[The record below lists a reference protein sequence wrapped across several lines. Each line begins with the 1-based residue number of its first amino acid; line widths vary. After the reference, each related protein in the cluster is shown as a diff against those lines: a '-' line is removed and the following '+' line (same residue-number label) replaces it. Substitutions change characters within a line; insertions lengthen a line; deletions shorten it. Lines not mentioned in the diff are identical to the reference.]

1 MSKPAI
7 ICVDDEPIVLESLKI
22 ELRHALGDSC
32 LIETAES
39 GEEALELFEELQ
51 TDRYEIAVVLA
62 DQSMPGLR
70 GDELLRQIHR
80 LSPQTLNIM
89 ITGHANLETLSTL
102 IRTAKLY
109 RYIAKP
115 WKSDDLRST
124 ILEAIHNYHHLRA
137 LEQQNVALQQ
147 KVEQLESTIA
157 DFQQSH
163 EQLWQQTQQQE
174 ALNRVFLDFAIQQ
187 FQNFQSVQEQVEN
200 LEHLNHLKD
209 HFLSSVSRELRAPIS
224 NIRMATQMLEVRLQQ
239 LGIYDDVLQCSK
251 YFRILRTECQRETDL
266 IDDLLT
272 LIRLDSGGDPLSL
285 AAINLNLWIPH
296 IVEPFMEQIATH
308 EQQLQI
314 NLPSDLPALV
324 TDLSH
329 LERTLTELL
338 SNACKYTPEQEI
350 IAITVEMV
358 HPSLV
363 EGEIA
368 ERTESDRPIESMIP
382 SMAPAP
388 PTPEIWIRVSNS
400 GVEISAEEQEQIFN
414 QFYRIPHHN
423 FWNQSG
429 TGLGLSIVK
438 KRIEKLRGTI
448 TVQSDSR
455 QTSFTV
461 KLPLNMSLNRDHQ

>member
-70 GDELLRQIHR
+70 GDELLKQIHQ

-89 ITGHANLETLSTL
+89 ITGHANLDTLDTV

-124 ILEAIHNYHHLRA
+124 VLEAIRNYYHMRQ
-137 LEQQNVALQQ
+137 LEQQNLSLQ
-147 KVEQLESTIA
+147 KTVHHLEQTIA
-157 DFQQSH
+157 DLQQSQT
-163 EQLWQQTQQQE
+163 QLWQQTQQQE
-174 ALNRVFLDFAIQQ
+174 ALNRVFVTFAIQQ
-187 FQNFQSVQEQVEN
+187 FQACQSVQEQVEN
-200 LEHLNHLKD
+200 LEQLNHLKD
-209 HFLSSVSRELRAPIS
+209 HFLSAVSRELRAPIS

-239 LGIYDDVLQCSK
+239 LGIYDDLLQCNK

-272 LIRLDSGGDPLSL
+272 LIRLDSHAESLSL
-285 AAINLNLWIPH
+285 AAVNLNLWIPH
-296 IVEPFMEQIATH
+296 IVEPFMEQITAH
-308 EQQLQI
+308 QQQLQI
-314 NLPSDLPALV
+314 SLPTDLPALV

-329 LERTLTELL
+329 LERTLTELF
-338 SNACKYTPEQEI
+338 SNACKYTPEQEVI
-350 IAITVEMV
+350 GVTVE
-358 HPSLV
+358 LV
-363 EGEIA
+363 QPASIGGETI
-368 ERTESDRPIESMIP
+368 EHSDRPIEATIP
-382 SMAPAP
+382 SMVPTP
-388 PTPEIWIRVSNS
+388 PSPEIWIRVSNS
-400 GVEISAEEQEQIFN
+400 GVEISAEEQVQIFD

-438 KRIEKLRGTI
+438 KRVEKLRGTI
-448 TVQSDSR
+448 TVQSHSQ
-455 QTSFTV
+455 QTTFTV
-461 KLPLNMSLNRDHQ
+461 KLPLHLDR